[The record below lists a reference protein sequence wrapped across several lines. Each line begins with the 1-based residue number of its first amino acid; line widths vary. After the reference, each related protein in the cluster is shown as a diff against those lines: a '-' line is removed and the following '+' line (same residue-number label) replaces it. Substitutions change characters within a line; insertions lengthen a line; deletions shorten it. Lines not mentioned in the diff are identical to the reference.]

1 MTELLVYPMNLPV
14 TVLIKL
20 PNVDVVMIAISVIKS
35 VISVRMSV
43 RISVMITVVKWLGR
57 DGDHFNLLEIGVR
70 FDSMFSDKIAL
81 IC

>member
-1 MTELLVYPMNLPV
+1 MNLPV

-20 PNVDVVMIAISVIKS
+20 PNVDVVMIAISVINS
-35 VISVRMSV
+35 VISV